1 MTQTQIIVLA
11 AGHGQR
17 MNNKI
22 LPKVLIPLEGQ
33 PLIKHLLIAIEQ
45 SGVGA
50 RPVIVIGQKA
60 GLVKE
65 SLGENYQ
72 YVYQT
77 EQLGTGHAVSVTQD
91 ALKDK
96 AENIMVLYGDHPYVS
111 AETIRNL
118 AQVHQASDSVITMAT
133 VKVPDFNG
141 WRTGFYDFGRVIR
154 NQAGE
159 VAAIIE
165 RKDAT
170 PQQLEIKEGNPSYFC
185 FEAEWLWS
193 NLNKIKNN
201 NSQKEYYL
209 TDLAG
214 IACSEGYKITTVAIE
229 PREALGVNT
238 PEQLALLESLSRT

>member
-60 GLVKE
+60 ELVKE

-77 EQLGTGHAVSVTQD
+77 EQLGTGHAVLSAKPVLENQ
-91 ALKDK
+91 

-111 AETIRNL
+111 AQTIRNL
-118 AQVHQASDSVITMAT
+118 AQTHQASNSVITMVT
-133 VKVPDFNG
+133 VKVSDFND
-141 WRTGFYDFGRVIR
+141 WRAGFYDFGRVIR
-154 NQAGE
+154 DQAGGV
-159 VAAIIE
+159 VAIRE
-165 RKDAT
+165 KKDAT

-185 FEAEWLWS
+185 FKAEWLWS

-214 IACSEGYKITTVAIE
+214 IACQQGHKIATINIE

-238 PEQLALLESLSRT
+238 PEQLALIERVA